1 MKIKNNIP
9 PEFYQPS
16 FYNDLS
22 LKIIDG
28 LHISF
33 KKCNKFLI
41 NEGYNRYDNL
51 VGVYFHHLTRL
62 LTSYIFCKT
71 YLIRFLLV
79 SCC

>member
-1 MKIKNNIP
+1 MKIKNNIA
-9 PEFYQPS
+9 PEFYEPS

-22 LKIIDG
+22 LIIIDG

-62 LTSYIFCKT
+62 LTSYIFCKNG
-71 YLIRFLLV
+71 
-79 SCC
+79 